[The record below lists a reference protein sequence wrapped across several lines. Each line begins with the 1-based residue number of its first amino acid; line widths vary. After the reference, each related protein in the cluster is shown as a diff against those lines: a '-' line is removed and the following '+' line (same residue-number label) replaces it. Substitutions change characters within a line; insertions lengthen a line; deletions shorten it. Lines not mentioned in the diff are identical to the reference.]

1 MNEEGM
7 DEENK
12 ARIKYY
18 HEFMCVFFSTSR
30 MDLVE
35 TTVDGKDMQSTFVY
49 LITLI
54 SLEIFFFRWVLFF
67 SVLSN

>member
-18 HEFMCVFFSTSR
+18 HEFMCFFSTSR

-35 TTVDGKDMQSTFVY
+35 TTADGKDMQSTFVY

-54 SLEIFFFRWVLFF
+54 SLEIFFVGFF
-67 SVLSN
+67 FGTF